1 MGWTRDALKSCLTL
15 AAVCGVVLEGFS
27 LGYAQHSPVPAAE
40 TRAIAEP
47 EGRTTGDS
55 ATTIVPSLRLAE
67 RYDSNVFF
75 VKGQGLEDYVTTV
88 SPQLTVAHQNPWV
101 EVRVRGG
108 ATSEVYAKNPGLNY
122 VGANGMVDLNL
133 DNAMNALLPGLGLHI
148 SNGIFY
154 TPQPPA
160 FAAPTSGNQI
170 SDTFVQGLQARRANS
185 FSNMASVEASY
196 FFLPHIGVSSTY
208 TDSRLRF
215 GKAFATP
222 TGLVQKGEFIN
233 TNFQTL
239 TSGFVVR
246 PSPADTISLSHQYRR
261 ATFSDPD
268 RPDRG
273 FSTQG
278 AIASWSKSI
287 TPELKMIG
295 NGGFSVLSQRS
306 GIYPVGGASLEWQG
320 VYTTVRVSYSRA
332 ISPSFLFVSGAL
344 ANEVVTGAVTRQM
357 AEPVTLSLSA
367 NYAINRSIPDSSA
380 VRFESYSVTP
390 SVTYK
395 IGPSLTAS
403 LSYTHSEFQRVFSGQ
418 AIEFNRNM
426 VMLNLLAEWR

>member
-1 MGWTRDALKSCLTL
+1 MGWKRDALKSCFTL
-15 AAVCGVVLEGFS
+15 ATACGLVLDGFS

-40 TRAIAEP
+40 THAIAEP
-47 EGRTTGDS
+47 EGRTMGES
-55 ATTIVPSLRLAE
+55 ATTIIPSLRLAE

-88 SPQLTVAHQNPWV
+88 SPQLKVTHQNPWV
-101 EVRVRGG
+101 EVRVGG
-108 ATSEVYAKNPGLNY
+108 GVTGEVYAKNPGLNY
-122 VGANGMVDLNL
+122 VGGNGTVALNL
-133 DNAMNALLPGLGLHI
+133 GNAMNALLPGLGLNI
-148 SNGIFY
+148 TNSVSY

-170 SDTFVQGLQARRANS
+170 SDAFVQGLQARRANS
-185 FSNMASVEASY
+185 FSHMANVEASY
-196 FFLPHIGVSSTY
+196 FFLPYVGVSSTY
-208 TDSRLRF
+208 TDARIRF
-215 GKAFATP
+215 GKAISTP
-222 TGLVQKGEFIN
+222 DGVVRSGEFIN
-233 TNFQTL
+233 TNFQTV
-239 TSGFVVR
+239 TSGVVVR
-246 PSPADTISLSHQYRR
+246 PSVADTISFSHQYRK

-268 RPDRG
+268 RGDRG

-278 AIASWSKSI
+278 AIANWSRFL
-287 TPELKMIG
+287 TPQLKVMG
-295 NGGFSVLSQRS
+295 NGGFSVLSQRG

-320 VYTTVRVSYSRA
+320 VYTTVHVSYSRA

-344 ANEVVTGAVTRQM
+344 ANEVVTGSVTRQM
-357 AEPVTLSLSA
+357 AEPFTLSLSA
-367 NYAINRSIPDSSA
+367 SYAINRSIPDSSA

-390 SVTYK
+390 SVIYK